1 MTLQPLPSEFPY
13 IRGKFFF
20 ISANLVKKLVVTLSL
35 LCFNIVCSCLGYGER
50 RCTTCTA
57 SCSGC
62 LSPRLQR
69 GYNGVE
75 RADFQLP
82 GTATQIVFASIDC
95 AAFRGICASTIP
107 SQRIISLTMATN
119 RPDQIFFPVQD
130 TEKDAVLHVQH
141 RVPVHD
147 DVLPHGARLLP
158 APGLRGEDC
167 FRHQH
172 RLLHKFCLAKDKE
185 VLLHNGGF

>member
-82 GTATQIVFASIDC
+82 GTAT
-95 AAFRGICASTIP
+95 
-107 SQRIISLTMATN
+107 
-119 RPDQIFFPVQD
+119 
-130 TEKDAVLHVQH
+130 
-141 RVPVHD
+141 
-147 DVLPHGARLLP
+147 
-158 APGLRGEDC
+158 
-167 FRHQH
+167 
-172 RLLHKFCLAKDKE
+172 
-185 VLLHNGGF
+185 